1 MTARLE
7 IRDVNRNRI
16 RLTDSS
22 LATEAAVRIYTENE
36 DGAEAVAWI
45 DGKGW
50 TPQPVPKFTG
60 VRGKHAFVPGVIGVH
75 AHLNR
80 KQARALGEALLAF
93 ANEKE

>member
-1 MTARLE
+1 MSRLD
-7 IRDVNRNRI
+7 IRDINKNRI
-16 RLTDSS
+16 QLVDSS
-22 LATEAAVRIYTENE
+22 LASKAAVRIYTENE

-60 VRGKHAFVPGVIGVH
+60 VFGKHAYVPGVIGVH
-75 AHLNR
+75 AHLDR
-80 KQARALGEALLAF
+80 EQARALGEALLAF

>member
-1 MTARLE
+1 MSRLD
-7 IRDVNRNRI
+7 IRDINKNRI
-16 RLTDSS
+16 QLVDSS
-22 LATEAAVRIYTENE
+22 LAWPAAVNE

-60 VRGKHAFVPGVIGVH
+60 VPGKHAYVPGVIGVH
-75 AHLNR
+75 AHLDR
-80 KQARALGEALLAF
+80 AQARALGEALLAF